1 LGSVGVSLSEKIR
14 ELTAHSE
21 SIPQSILISAT
32 YDGEKKKAVLKFYD
46 EKTGKIYFWYDTTS
60 HKPYCYSRLSPS
72 ELKVLEGR
80 DDVVELKV
88 EKKLDLL
95 RDAEVEVTKIVATD
109 PLAIGGPSKSSI
121 RDVIEAWEADIKYYE
136 NYLYDNNLVCG
147 AYYTVVDNSIKPVKY
162 EPPDSV
168 KSRLQKVLDEA
179 DPELRRYIE
188 EWAALLS
195 QPIPHLRRVALDIE
209 VLAAEANRIPNPEE
223 ATQPVI
229 AAAMVGDDGLKK
241 VLVLKRGNEVTAA
254 PLIGE
259 GVTFK
264 LCENESELL
273 REVFL
278 TILEYPILVTFNGDQ
293 FDLNY
298 LYHRALKLG
307 FAKDEIPISLGR
319 DVAYIKHG
327 VHIDLYKT
335 FNNRSLQVYAFGG
348 KYVEHTLGA
357 VAEALLEESKIEFE
371 GEISDLSLEDLARY
385 CYNDAHLAMRLTTFS
400 GELLCKLLI
409 VLCRI
414 AKMPLDDVSRL
425 GVSNWIRSMLYFEH
439 RRKNIL
445 IPKQR
450 ELEEKGSASTTA
462 IIKGKKYRG
471 GVVIEP
477 KAGVY
482 FDVSVLDF
490 ASLYPSI
497 IKVFNIS
504 YETVRCVHE
513 ECKSNI
519 VPETNHW
526 ICKKRRG
533 IASLLIGSLRDLR
546 VGYYKHLAKE
556 KTLSEEERELYNV
569 VSQALKVILNASYGV
584 MGAEIFPLYCLPVAE
599 ATAALGRYVIT
610 RTIEK
615 SRELG
620 IEVIYGDTDSLFLKS
635 PNPEQLEAIKRW
647 AETELNIELE
657 LDKTY
662 RYVAFSQRKKNY
674 MGVLPDGKV
683 DVKGLTGKKSHIPN
697 FIKQAFYDT
706 LKILSEVKTKDA
718 FDKAKESIRQLLR
731 QRYLDLKSRKVPLE
745 DLAFHVMIGKSPD
758 KYTETTP
765 QHVRA
770 AKLLMARGKEVKAGD
785 IISYVKTVTPPGV
798 KPISLASP
806 DEIDVDKYLEQLKST
821 FDQILDALGYEF
833 NEILGVT
840 KLEEYFW
847 GG

>member
-1 LGSVGVSLSEKIR
+1 MGNAVGSLAERIR
-14 ELTAHSE
+14 ELTSHSKT
-21 SIPQSILISAT
+21 IPRAILISAS

-46 EKTGKIYFWYDTTS
+46 EKTGRIYFWYDTTG
-60 HKPYCYSRLSPS
+60 HKPYCYSRLKPS
-72 ELKVLEGR
+72 ELGVLKGR
-80 DDVVELKV
+80 DDVVELRV

-95 RDAEVEVTKIVATD
+95 RDDEVEVTRIVAAD
-109 PLAIGGPSKSSI
+109 PLAIGGPSKSSV
-121 RDVIEAWEADIKYYE
+121 RDVVDAWEADIKYYE

-147 AYYTVVDNSIKPVKY
+147 AYYYAEEDSIKPINY
-162 EPPDSV
+162 EPPSSV
-168 KSRLQKVLDEA
+168 RSRLQKILDEA
-179 DPELRRYIE
+179 DPELKKYIE
-188 EWAALLS
+188 EWASLLS
-195 QPIPHLRRVALDIE
+195 QPLPHLRRVALDIE
-209 VLAAEANRIPNPEE
+209 VLSSEANRIPNPEE
-223 ATQPVI
+223 ASQQVI
-229 AAAMVGDDGLKK
+229 AAALVGDDGLKK
-241 VLVLKRGNEVTAA
+241 VLVLKRSSGEAAA

-259 GVTFK
+259 GVVFK
-264 LCENESELL
+264 LYESESELI
-273 REVFL
+273 REVFS
-278 TILEYPILVTFNGDQ
+278 TILQYPILLTFNGDQ

-298 LYHRALKLG
+298 LYHRALRLG
-307 FAKDEIPISLGR
+307 LAKDEIPISLGR

-335 FNNRSLQVYAFGG
+335 FNNRSLQVYAFGS

-371 GEISDLSLEDLARY
+371 GEIGDLSAEELARY
-385 CYNDAHLAMRLTTFS
+385 CYNDAHLAMKLTTFR

-414 AKMPLDDVSRL
+414 SKMPLDDVSRL
-425 GVSNWIRSMLYFEH
+425 GVSNWIRSMLFFEH
-439 RRKNIL
+439 RRRNIL

-450 ELEEKGSASTTA
+450 ELEEKGGAATTA
-462 IIKGKKYRG
+462 TIKGKKYRG

-497 IKVFNIS
+497 IKVYNLS

-513 ECKSNI
+513 ECRSNL

-526 ICKKRRG
+526 TCRKRRG
-533 IASLLIGSLRDLR
+533 ITSLLIGSLRDLR

-556 KTLSEEERELYNV
+556 PTLSEDDRELHNI

-620 IEVIYGDTDSLFLKS
+620 IDVIYGDTDSLFLKS
-635 PNPEQLEAIKRW
+635 PNPEQLEAIKKW

-674 MGVLPDGKV
+674 MGVLTDGKV
-683 DVKGLTGKKSHIPN
+683 DVKGLTGKKSHIPA
-697 FIKQAFYDT
+697 FIKQAFYDS
-706 LKILSEVKTKDA
+706 LKILSEVKTKED
-718 FDKAKESIRQLLR
+718 FEKAKDSIRGLLR
-731 QRYLDLKSRKVPLE
+731 KRYLDLKNRNIPLQ
-745 DLAFHVMIGKSPD
+745 DLAFNVMIGKAPE

-770 AKLLMARGKEVKAGD
+770 ARLLMARGKEVKAGE
-785 IISYVKTVTPPGV
+785 IIAYVKTTTPPGV
-798 KPISLASP
+798 KPISMASP
-806 DEIDVDKYLEQLKST
+806 EEVDAEKYLEQLKSA
-821 FDQILDALGYEF
+821 FDQILDALGYDF
-833 NEILGVT
+833 NEIMGLT

>member
-1 LGSVGVSLSEKIR
+1 LGGVGVNLSEKIK
-14 ELTAHSE
+14 EMTTHST
-21 SIPQSILISAT
+21 SIPQSILISAI
-32 YDGEKKKAVLKFYD
+32 YDGENKKAVLKLYD
-46 EKTGKIYFWYDTTS
+46 EKTGRIYLWYDTTG
-60 HKPYCYSRLSPS
+60 HKPYCYTRLSPS

-88 EKKLDLL
+88 ERKIDLL
-95 RDAEVEVTKIVATD
+95 RDVEVEVTKIVATD

-147 AYYTVVDNSIKPVKY
+147 AYYVVDGSIKPINY
-162 EPPDSV
+162 EPPTSV
-168 KSRLQKVLDEA
+168 KSRLQKILNEA
-179 DPELRRYIE
+179 DPELRRYIG

-195 QPIPHLRRVALDIE
+195 QPTPHLRRVALDIE
-209 VLAAEANRIPNPEE
+209 VLASEANRIPNPEE
-223 ATQPVI
+223 ATQQVI

-241 VLVLKRGNEVTAA
+241 VLVLKRNNEAATA

-259 GVTFK
+259 GVSFK
-264 LCENESELL
+264 LYDKESELI
-273 REVFL
+273 RDVFA
-278 TILEYPILVTFNGDQ
+278 TILDYPILVTFNGDQ

-298 LYHRALKLG
+298 LYHRAQRLG
-307 FAKDEIPISLGR
+307 FTKDEIPISLGR

-335 FNNRSLQVYAFGG
+335 FNNRSLQIYAFGG
-348 KYVEHTLGA
+348 KYVEHTLSA

-371 GEISDLSLEDLARY
+371 GDIGDLSVDELARY
-385 CYNDAHLAMRLTTFS
+385 CYNDAHLAMRLTTFR

-439 RRKNIL
+439 RRRNIL

-450 ELEEKGSASTTA
+450 ELEEKGGAATTA
-462 IIKGKKYRG
+462 IIKGKKYKG

-477 KAGVY
+477 RAGVY
-482 FDVSVLDF
+482 FEVSVLDF

-497 IKVFNIS
+497 IKVYNLS

-513 ECKSNI
+513 ECRSNI

-526 ICKKRRG
+526 TCKKKRG
-533 IASLLIGSLRDLR
+533 ITSLLIGSLRDLR
-546 VGYYKHLAKE
+546 VGYYKHLSKE
-556 KTLSEEERELYNV
+556 KTLSADDRDLYNI

-610 RTIEK
+610 KTIDK

-647 AETELNIELE
+647 AESDLNIELE

-697 FIKQAFYDT
+697 FIKQTFYDS
-706 LKILSEVKTKDA
+706 LKILSEVRTRDD
-718 FDKAKESIRQLLR
+718 FDKAKESIRELLR
-731 QRYLDLKSRKVPLE
+731 KRYLDLKNRRVPLE
-745 DLAFHVMIGKSPD
+745 DLAFHVMIGKAPD

-770 AKLLMARGKEVKAGD
+770 AKLLIAKGKEVKAGE

-798 KPISLASP
+798 KPISMASP
-806 DEIDVDKYLEQLKST
+806 DEVDSDKYLEQLKST
-821 FDQILDALGYEF
+821 FDQILDALGYDF
-833 NEILGVT
+833 NEIMGVT

>member
-1 LGSVGVSLSEKIR
+1 LGGVGVNLSEKIK
-14 ELTAHSE
+14 EMTTHST
-21 SIPQSILISAT
+21 SIPQSILISAI
-32 YDGEKKKAVLKFYD
+32 YDGENKKAVLKLYD
-46 EKTGKIYFWYDTTS
+46 EKTGRIYLWYDTTG
-60 HKPYCYSRLSPS
+60 HKPYCYTRLSPS

-88 EKKLDLL
+88 ERKIDLL
-95 RDAEVEVTKIVATD
+95 RDVEVEVTKIVATD

-147 AYYTVVDNSIKPVKY
+147 AYYVVDGSIKPINY
-162 EPPDSV
+162 EPPTSV
-168 KSRLQKVLDEA
+168 KSRLQKILNEA
-179 DPELRRYIE
+179 DPELRRYIG

-195 QPIPHLRRVALDIE
+195 QPTPHLRRVALDIE
-209 VLAAEANRIPNPEE
+209 VLASEANRIPNPEE
-223 ATQPVI
+223 ATQQVI

-241 VLVLKRGNEVTAA
+241 VLVLKRNNEAATA

-259 GVTFK
+259 GVSFK
-264 LCENESELL
+264 LYDKESELI
-273 REVFL
+273 RDVFA
-278 TILEYPILVTFNGDQ
+278 TILDYPILVTFNGDQ

-298 LYHRALKLG
+298 LYHRAQRLG
-307 FAKDEIPISLGR
+307 FTKDEIPISLGR

-335 FNNRSLQVYAFGG
+335 FNNRSLQIYAFGG
-348 KYVEHTLGA
+348 KYVEHTLSA

-371 GEISDLSLEDLARY
+371 GDIGDLSVDELARY
-385 CYNDAHLAMRLTTFS
+385 CYNDAHLAMRLTTFR

-439 RRKNIL
+439 RRRNIL

-450 ELEEKGSASTTA
+450 ELEEKGGAATTA
-462 IIKGKKYRG
+462 IIKGKKYKG

-477 KAGVY
+477 RAGVY
-482 FDVSVLDF
+482 FEVSVLDF

-497 IKVFNIS
+497 IKVYNLS

-513 ECKSNI
+513 ECRSNI

-526 ICKKRRG
+526 TCKKKRG
-533 IASLLIGSLRDLR
+533 ITSLLIGSLRDLR
-546 VGYYKHLAKE
+546 VGYYKHLSKE
-556 KTLSEEERELYNV
+556 KTLSADDRDLYNI

-610 RTIEK
+610 KTIDK
-615 SRELG
+615 SLELG

-647 AETELNIELE
+647 AESDLNIELE

-697 FIKQAFYDT
+697 FIKQTFYDS
-706 LKILSEVKTKDA
+706 LKILSEVRTRDD
-718 FDKAKESIRQLLR
+718 FDKAKESIRELLR
-731 QRYLDLKSRKVPLE
+731 KRYLDLKNRRVPLE
-745 DLAFHVMIGKSPD
+745 DLAFHVMIGKAPD

-770 AKLLMARGKEVKAGD
+770 AKLLIAKGKEVKAGE

-798 KPISLASP
+798 KPISMASP
-806 DEIDVDKYLEQLKST
+806 DEVDSDKYLEQLKST
-821 FDQILDALGYEF
+821 FDQILDALGYDF
-833 NEILGVT
+833 NEIMGVT

>member
-1 LGSVGVSLSEKIR
+1 VRVNLSQRIK
-14 ELTAHSE
+14 ELTAHSD

-32 YDGEKKKAVLKFYD
+32 YDGENKKTVLKFYD
-46 EKTGKIYFWYDTTS
+46 EKTGRIYFWYDTTG
-60 HKPYCYSRLSPS
+60 HRPYCYSRLNPS
-72 ELKVLEGR
+72 ELKFLEGR
-80 DDVVELKV
+80 DDIIELRV

-121 RDVIEAWEADIKYYE
+121 REVIEAWEADIKYYE

-147 AYYTVVDNSIKPVKY
+147 AHYVVDGSIRPINY
-162 EPPDSV
+162 EPPISV
-168 KSRLQKVLDEA
+168 RNRLQKILAEA
-179 DPELRRYIE
+179 DPELRRYID

-195 QPIPHLRRVALDIE
+195 QPLPHLRRVALDIE
-209 VLAAEANRIPNPEE
+209 VLASESNRIPNPEE

-229 AAAMVGDDGLKK
+229 AAAMVGEDGLKK
-241 VLVLKRGNEVTAA
+241 VLILKRNNEAVAA

-259 GVTFK
+259 GVVFK
-264 LCENESELL
+264 LYEQESELI
-273 REVFL
+273 RDIFA
-278 TILEYPILVTFNGDQ
+278 TILDYPILITFNGDQ

-298 LYHRALKLG
+298 LYHRAQRLG
-307 FAKDEIPISLGR
+307 LTKDEIPISLGR

-335 FNNRSLQVYAFGG
+335 FNNRSLQIYAFGG
-348 KYVEHTLGA
+348 KYVEHTLSA

-371 GEISDLSLEDLARY
+371 GDIGDLSVDELARY
-385 CYNDAHLAMRLTTFS
+385 CYNDAHLAMRLTTFR

-450 ELEEKGSASTTA
+450 ELEEKGGAATTA
-462 IIKGKKYRG
+462 IIKGKKYKG
-471 GVVIEP
+471 GIVIEP

-482 FDVSVLDF
+482 FEVSVLDF

-497 IKVFNIS
+497 IKVYNLS

-526 ICKKRRG
+526 TCKKRRG
-533 IASLLIGSLRDLR
+533 ITSLLIGSLRDLR

-556 KTLSEEERELYNV
+556 KMLSEDDRDLYNI

-610 RTIEK
+610 RTIDK
-615 SRELG
+615 CRELG

-635 PNPEQLEAIKRW
+635 PNPEQLEAIKKW
-647 AETELNIELE
+647 AESDLNIELE

-697 FIKQAFYDT
+697 FIKQTFYDS
-706 LKILSEVKTKDA
+706 LKILSDVKTKDD
-718 FDKAKESIRQLLR
+718 FDKAKESIKELLR
-731 QRYLDLKSRKVPLE
+731 KRYLDLKNRRIALE
-745 DLAFHVMIGKSPD
+745 DLAFNVMIGKAPD

-770 AKLLMARGKEVKAGD
+770 AKLLIAKGKEVKAGE

-798 KPISLASP
+798 KPISMASP
-806 DEIDVDKYLEQLKST
+806 EEVDADKYLEQLKST
-821 FDQILDALGYEF
+821 FDQILDALGYDF
-833 NEILGVT
+833 NEIMGVS

>member
-1 LGSVGVSLSEKIR
+1 MGGVGVNLSEKIK
-14 ELTAHSE
+14 EMTTHST
-21 SIPQSILISAT
+21 SIPQSILISAI
-32 YDGEKKKAVLKFYD
+32 YDGENKKAVLKLYD
-46 EKTGKIYFWYDTTS
+46 EKTGRIYLWYDTTG
-60 HKPYCYSRLSPS
+60 HKPYCYTRLSPS

-88 EKKLDLL
+88 ERKIDLL
-95 RDAEVEVTKIVATD
+95 RDVEVEVTKIVATD

-147 AYYTVVDNSIKPVKY
+147 AYYVVDGSIKPINY
-162 EPPDSV
+162 EPPTSV
-168 KSRLQKVLDEA
+168 KSRLQKILNEA
-179 DPELRRYIE
+179 DPELRRYIG

-195 QPIPHLRRVALDIE
+195 QPTPHLRRVALDIE
-209 VLAAEANRIPNPEE
+209 VLASEANRIPNPEE
-223 ATQPVI
+223 ATQQVI

-241 VLVLKRGNEVTAA
+241 VLVLKRNNEAATA

-259 GVTFK
+259 GVSFK
-264 LCENESELL
+264 LYDKESELI
-273 REVFL
+273 RDVFA
-278 TILEYPILVTFNGDQ
+278 TILDYPILVTFNGDQ

-298 LYHRALKLG
+298 LYHRAQRLG
-307 FAKDEIPISLGR
+307 FTKDEIPISLGR

-335 FNNRSLQVYAFGG
+335 FNNRSLQIYAFGG
-348 KYVEHTLGA
+348 KYVEHTLSA

-371 GEISDLSLEDLARY
+371 GDIGDLSVDELARY
-385 CYNDAHLAMRLTTFS
+385 CYNDAHLAMRLTTFR

-439 RRKNIL
+439 RRRNIL

-450 ELEEKGSASTTA
+450 ELEEKGGAATTA
-462 IIKGKKYRG
+462 IIKGKKYKG

-477 KAGVY
+477 RAGVY
-482 FDVSVLDF
+482 FEVSVLDF

-497 IKVFNIS
+497 IKVYNLS

-513 ECKSNI
+513 ECRSNI

-526 ICKKRRG
+526 TCKKKRG
-533 IASLLIGSLRDLR
+533 ITSLLIGSLRDLR
-546 VGYYKHLAKE
+546 VGYYKHLSKE
-556 KTLSEEERELYNV
+556 KTLSADDRDLYNI

-610 RTIEK
+610 KTIDK

-647 AETELNIELE
+647 AESDLNIELE

-697 FIKQAFYDT
+697 FIKQTFYDS
-706 LKILSEVKTKDA
+706 LKILSEVRTRDD
-718 FDKAKESIRQLLR
+718 FDKAKESIRELLR
-731 QRYLDLKSRKVPLE
+731 KRYLDLKNRRVPLE
-745 DLAFHVMIGKSPD
+745 DLAFHVMIGKAPD

-770 AKLLMARGKEVKAGD
+770 AKLLIAKGKEVKAGE

-798 KPISLASP
+798 KPISMASP
-806 DEIDVDKYLEQLKST
+806 DEVDSDKYLEQLKST
-821 FDQILDALGYEF
+821 FDQILDALGYDF
-833 NEILGVT
+833 NEIMGVT

>member
-1 LGSVGVSLSEKIR
+1 MGSVGVNLSQRIK
-14 ELTAHSE
+14 ELTAHSD

-32 YDGEKKKAVLKFYD
+32 YDGENKKAVLKFYD
-46 EKTGKIYFWYDTTS
+46 EKSGRIYFWYDTTG
-60 HKPYCYSRLSPS
+60 HRPYCYTKLNPS

-80 DDVVELKV
+80 EDIIEFKV

-121 RDVIEAWEADIKYYE
+121 REVIEAWEADIKYYE
-136 NYLYDNNLVCG
+136 NYLYDNSLVCG
-147 AYYTVVDNSIKPVKY
+147 AHYVVDGSIRPINY
-162 EPPDSV
+162 EPPISV
-168 KSRLQKVLDEA
+168 RNRLQKILAEA
-179 DPELRRYIE
+179 DPELRRHID

-195 QPIPHLRRVALDIE
+195 QPLPHLRRVALDIE
-209 VLAAEANRIPNPEE
+209 VLASESNRIPNPEE

-229 AAAMVGDDGLKK
+229 AAAMVGEDGLKK
-241 VLVLKRGNEVTAA
+241 VLILKRNNEAVAA

-259 GVTFK
+259 GVSFK
-264 LCENESELL
+264 LYEQESELI
-273 REVFL
+273 RDIFA
-278 TILEYPILVTFNGDQ
+278 TILDYPILLTFNGDQ

-298 LYHRALKLG
+298 LYHRAQRLG
-307 FAKDEIPISLGR
+307 LTKDEIPISLGR

-335 FNNRSLQVYAFGG
+335 FNNRSLQIYAFGS
-348 KYVEHTLGA
+348 KYVEHTLSA

-371 GEISDLSLEDLARY
+371 GDIGDLSVDELARY
-385 CYNDAHLAMRLTTFS
+385 CYNDAHLAMRLTTFR

-450 ELEEKGSASTTA
+450 ELEEKGGAATTA
-462 IIKGKKYRG
+462 IIKGKKYKG

-482 FDVSVLDF
+482 FEVSVLDF

-497 IKVFNIS
+497 IKVYNLS

-513 ECKSNI
+513 ECRSNI

-526 ICKKRRG
+526 TCKKRRG
-533 IASLLIGSLRDLR
+533 ITSLLIGSLRDLR
-546 VGYYKHLAKE
+546 VGYYKHLSKE
-556 KTLSEEERELYNV
+556 KTLSEDDRDLYNI

-610 RTIEK
+610 RTIDK

-635 PNPEQLEAIKRW
+635 PNPEQLEAIKKW
-647 AETELNIELE
+647 AESDLNIELE

-697 FIKQAFYDT
+697 FIKQTFYDS
-706 LKILSEVKTKDA
+706 LKILSDVKTKDD
-718 FDKAKESIRQLLR
+718 FDKAKESIKELLR
-731 QRYLDLKSRKVPLE
+731 KRYLDLKNKRIALE
-745 DLAFHVMIGKSPD
+745 DLAFNVMIGKAPD

-770 AKLLMARGKEVKAGD
+770 AKLLIAKGKEVKAGE

-798 KPISLASP
+798 KPISMASP
-806 DEIDVDKYLEQLKST
+806 EEVDADKYLEQLKST
-821 FDQILDALGYEF
+821 FDQILDALGYDF
-833 NEILGVT
+833 NEIMGVT

>member
-1 LGSVGVSLSEKIR
+1 MGGVVVNLSEKIK
-14 ELTAHSE
+14 ELTADSA
-21 SIPQSILISAT
+21 SIPRSILISAT

-46 EKTGKIYFWYDTTS
+46 EKTGRVYFWYDPTG
-60 HKPYCYSRLSPS
+60 HRPYCYSRLNPS

-80 DDVVELKV
+80 DDVVELKI
-88 EKKLDLL
+88 ERKIDLL
-95 RDAEVEVTKIVATD
+95 IDAEVEVTKIVATD

-147 AYYTVVDNSIKPVKY
+147 AYYIVDGSIKPVNY
-162 EPPDSV
+162 EPPPSV
-168 KSRLQKVLDEA
+168 KSRLQKILDEA

-209 VLAAEANRIPNPEE
+209 VLASEANRIPNPEE

-241 VLVLKRGNEVTAA
+241 VLVLKRSNETPT

-259 GVTFK
+259 GVSFK
-264 LCENESELL
+264 LYENESELI
-273 REVFL
+273 RDVFT
-278 TILEYPILVTFNGDQ
+278 TILEYPILITFNGDQ

-307 FAKDEIPISLGR
+307 FTKDEVPISLGR
-319 DVAYIKHG
+319 DVAYTKHG

-335 FNNRSLQVYAFGG
+335 FNNRSLQVYAFGS

-357 VAEALLEESKIEFE
+357 VAEALLEESKMEFE
-371 GEISDLSLEDLARY
+371 GEIGDLSIDELARY
-385 CYNDAHLAMRLTTFS
+385 CYNDAHLAMRLTTFR

-439 RRKNIL
+439 RRRNLL
-445 IPKQR
+445 IPKQK
-450 ELEEKGSASTTA
+450 ELEEKGGAATTA
-462 IIKGKKYRG
+462 IIKGKKYKG

-477 KAGVY
+477 RAGVY
-482 FDVSVLDF
+482 FEVSVLDF

-497 IKVFNIS
+497 IKVYNLS
-504 YETVRCVHE
+504 YETVRCVHGG
-513 ECKSNI
+513 CRSNI

-526 ICKKRRG
+526 ACKKRRG
-533 IASLLIGSLRDLR
+533 ITSLLIGSLRDLR

-556 KTLSEEERELYNV
+556 KTLSEDDRELYNI

-599 ATAALGRYVIT
+599 ATAALGRYVIM

-620 IEVIYGDTDSLFLKS
+620 IDVIYGDTDSLFLRS
-635 PNPEQLEAIKRW
+635 PNPEQLEAIKSW

-674 MGVLPDGKV
+674 MGVLPEGKV

-697 FIKQAFYDT
+697 FIKQTFYEA
-706 LKILSEVKTKDA
+706 LKILSEVKTYDN
-718 FDKAKESIRQLLR
+718 FDKAKASIRELLR
-731 QRYLDLKSRKVPLE
+731 KRYLDLKNRRVPLE
-745 DLAFHVMIGKSPD
+745 DLAFHVMIGKAPD

-770 AKLLMARGKEVKAGD
+770 AKLLMARGKEVKAGE

-806 DEIDVDKYLEQLKST
+806 EEIDTDKYLEQLKSI

-833 NEILGVT
+833 NEIMGVT